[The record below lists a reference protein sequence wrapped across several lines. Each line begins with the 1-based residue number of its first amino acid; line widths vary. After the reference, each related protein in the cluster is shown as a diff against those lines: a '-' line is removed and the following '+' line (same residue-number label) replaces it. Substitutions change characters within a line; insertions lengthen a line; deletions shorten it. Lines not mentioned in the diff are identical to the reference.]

1 VLEKEFWQHSEALVG
16 FLDAY
21 EAFHD
26 PCCLDA
32 FECLWDFINK
42 HMIVHAIGEW
52 RVLLDREGKPLDTNV
67 GNDWK
72 NSYHTGRAMCE
83 CQMRLRKLLKQS

>member
-1 VLEKEFWQHSEALVG
+1 
-16 FLDAY
+16 
-21 EAFHD
+21 
-26 PCCLDA
+26 
-32 FECLWDFINK
+32 
-42 HMIVHAIGEW
+42 MIVHAIGEW